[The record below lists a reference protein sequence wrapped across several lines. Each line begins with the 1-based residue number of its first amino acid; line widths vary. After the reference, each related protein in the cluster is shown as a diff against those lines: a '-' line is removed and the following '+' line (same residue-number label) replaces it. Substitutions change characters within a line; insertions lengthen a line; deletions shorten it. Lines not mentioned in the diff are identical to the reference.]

1 MKLSEIIKEDCVIF
15 LEGRF
20 SKESLLEKFTD
31 LFYKTGRIADRYS
44 TLSSLIDR
52 ERLGSTGLGDEIA
65 IPHAK
70 IASVND
76 VKIAIGISRNGIEY
90 ASSDGLPV
98 KVFFVVLAPD
108 SDISAHLRT
117 LSRISK
123 LVKLTDFKRRV
134 LEAQNPSEVLH
145 ILKTEESKLE

>member
-1 MKLSEIIKEDCVIF
+1 MNLFEIIKENCIIF

-20 SKESLLEKFTD
+20 SKETLLEKFTNV
-31 LFYKTGRIADRYS
+31 FYKTGGISDKYS
-44 TLSSLIDR
+44 TLSSLVDR

-70 IASVND
+70 IASISD
-76 VKIAIGISRNGIEY
+76 VKIVVGISKNGINY

-98 KVFFVVLAPD
+98 KIFFVVLAPE
-108 SDISAHLRT
+108 SDISAHLKT

-123 LVKLTDFKRRV
+123 LIKLTDFKRKV
-134 LEAQNPSEVLH
+134 LETQNSLDVLS

>member
-1 MKLSEIIKEDCVIF
+1 MNLFEIIKKNCIIF

-20 SKESLLEKFTD
+20 SKETLLEKFTD
-31 LFYKTGRIADRYS
+31 VFYKTGGISDKYS

-70 IASVND
+70 IPSISD
-76 VKIAIGISRNGIEY
+76 VKIVLGISKNGIDY

-98 KVFFVVLAPD
+98 KIFFVVIAPE
-108 SDISAHLRT
+108 SDISAHLKT
-117 LSRISK
+117 LSRISR
-123 LVKLTDFKRRV
+123 LIKLTDFKRKV
-134 LEAQNPSEVLH
+134 LETQNSLEVLD